1 MASARVKPAPRSQ
14 ETASTAFQRTRQ
26 AHASETAQDYAEAIE
41 GLKKA
46 KGAARVIDLARLLGV
61 SHVTVVRTIA
71 RLRKAGVV
79 EPEGTAGIELTAVGK
94 RMAREAHARH
104 KTVAAM
110 LRALGVPA
118 AVAEVDAEGIEH
130 HVSAQTLAAFR
141 KFLKR

>member
-1 MASARVKPAPRSQ
+1 MTTARAKSASRSH
-14 ETASTAFQRTRQ
+14 ETASAAFQRTRQ

-41 GLKKA
+41 GLRRS
-46 KGAARVIDLARLLGV
+46 KGMARVIDLARLLGV

-79 EPEGTAGIELTAVGK
+79 ETDAAAGIELTGQGR

-141 KFLKR
+141 RFLKK